1 MRINPQEVEKI
12 AVSFIRTEL
21 SRIGMKKG
29 VVGLSGGLDSTT
41 VLYLLQRA
49 VGSENAVAVIMPHRV
64 SSPSSVEDAMMVVK
78 ALGVKYYLIDITPMV
93 EAYFEKMPTEDR
105 VLRGNKM
112 ARERMSILYD
122 ISAREKALVIG
133 TSNKSEILL
142 GYGTIYGDLASA
154 INPIGDLYKT
164 QVRALA
170 RHLGVPEKILK
181 KKPSADLW
189 VGQTDEGELG
199 ITYEEADRILY
210 ELVDLRRP
218 VEELEEKYDRAKVR
232 GIVDKI
238 FKNHF
243 KRLPPQILKIS
254 TRTVGRDFLYSRDV
268 LT

>member
-1 MRINPQEVEKI
+1 MKIDAEKI
-12 AVSFIRTEL
+12 EKFAVQFLRTEL
-21 SRIGMKKG
+21 SRIGMKRG
-29 VVGLSGGLDSTT
+29 VLGLSGGLDSTT
-41 VLYLLQRA
+41 VLYLLTRA
-49 VGSENAVAVIMPHRV
+49 VGPDNSVAVIMPHRV

-78 ALGVKYYLIDITPMV
+78 TLGVRHYLIDITPMV
-93 EAYFEKMPTEDR
+93 EAYFEKMPTDDKI
-105 VLRGNKM
+105 LRGNKM

-122 ISAREKALVIG
+122 ISARERALVIG

-142 GYGTIYGDLASA
+142 GYGTIFGDLASA

-170 RHLGVPEKILK
+170 RHLGVPEKILR

-189 VGQTDEGELG
+189 AGQTDEGELG
-199 ITYEEADRILY
+199 ITYEEADKILY
-210 ELVDLRRP
+210 ELVDLRKPR
-218 VEELEEKYDRAKVR
+218 EEVEEKYGREKVR
-232 GIVDKI
+232 GIVEKM
-238 FKNHF
+238 FKHHF

>member
-1 MRINPQEVEKI
+1 MRINPEIVENL
-12 AVSFIRTEL
+12 AVNFIRTEL

-29 VVGLSGGLDSTT
+29 IVGLSGGLDSTT
-41 VLYLLQRA
+41 VLYLLTRA
-49 VGSENAVAVIMPHRV
+49 VGPENAVAVIMPHRV
-64 SSPSSVEDAMMVVK
+64 SSPSSVEDAMDVVK
-78 ALGVKYYLIDITPMV
+78 ILGVKHYLIDITPMV
-93 EAYFEKMPTEDR
+93 EAYFEKMPTDNK

-122 ISAREKALVIG
+122 ISAREGGLVIG

-142 GYGTIYGDLASA
+142 GYGTIFGDLASA

-164 QVRALA
+164 QVRVLA
-170 RHLGVPEKILK
+170 RHLGVPEKILR

-199 ITYEEADRILY
+199 ITYQEADKILY
-210 ELVDLRRP
+210 ELVDLRKP
-218 VEELEEKYDRAKVR
+218 VEEVERSYGKEKVR

-238 FKNHF
+238 YKNHF